1 MLYRDGVLTEEEFIK
16 LLPSDERRKKG
27 PYVIA
32 ECLQGIPCDPCVR
45 SCRTG
50 AIAKHNLA
58 DTPEVSYESCIGCSA
73 CVGACPGHACFVIDE
88 SLSDDTYLLTLPY
101 EMIPSPKA
109 GEAADLLDRQGTAID
124 KGTIRRVVEHD
135 KTYVVTVEVPKKY
148 LYEVRSIRL
157 NNGTE
162 V

>member
-1 MLYRDGVLTEEEFIK
+1 MLYRDGLLTEEEFKK
-16 LLPSDERRKKG
+16 LLPSNERRKKG
-27 PYVIA
+27 PYVIV

-45 SCRTG
+45 SCRAGSIVKADLT
-50 AIAKHNLA
+50 
-58 DTPEVSYESCIGCSA
+58 DTPKVSHESCIGCSV

-88 SLSDDTYLLTLPY
+88 SLSEDTFLLTLPY
-101 EMIPSPKA
+101 EMLPSPQA
-109 GEAADLLDRQGTAID
+109 GDDAELLDRQGGVVD
-124 KGTIRRVVEHD
+124 VGPIRRVVEHE

-157 NNGTE
+157 KNSTE